1 MKFFQ
6 AFIIISLFFSGFQ
19 SKLLAQKIG
28 FANISLILAYMPEAQ
43 TMENTLSSYQEELAS
58 TIKAKEDSL
67 SVKAQSYI
75 ESAGSIENLSETQRN
90 ELQTLNQGVQAYA
103 AEAEQKILTRRQ
115 SLLEPILEK
124 MDNAIKALAT
134 EEGYTYILNSFDGL
148 GTSIIL
154 HSAETDDVTKKLM
167 ERLEIKIPQEEQN

>member
-6 AFIIISLFFSGFQ
+6 STIILCVLFTVFQ
-19 SKLLAQKIG
+19 SKLLAQKVG

-43 TMENTLSSYQEELAS
+43 TMEQNLSTYQEELATS
-58 TIKAKEDSL
+58 LKAKEDSL

-75 ESAGSIENLSETQRN
+75 EAAGSIESLSETQRN
-90 ELQTLNQGVQAYA
+90 ELQTLNQSFQAST
-103 AEAEQKILTRRQ
+103 AEAEQKLVNRRQ

-134 EEGYTYILNSFDGL
+134 EQGYTYILNSFDGL

-154 HSAETDDVTKKLM
+154 HSSESDDVTKKLM
-167 ERLEIKIPQEEQN
+167 ERLDIKIPQEEQN